1 MRLQLSALATR
12 PLNTPQQAPFT
23 PPNTKSK
30 VNNSNPALAQ
40 RQGFRAVDLEKLMT
54 DSIQIKTKIK
64 SAKNNVEKLRQLER
78 LEKLFRRAEYFI
90 TCLNNSSWLRYPELE
105 KLNALRDP
113 ELLRKLGSSSG
124 IIGVIKSLKP
134 QDLNNKEEIT
144 ALVENFSEYKDE
156 LERYLRTQ
164 FQNEELQTY
173 LRKKKKNGVS
183 RTWYSELENPQG

>member
-1 MRLQLSALATR
+1 M
-12 PLNTPQQAPFT
+12 
-23 PPNTKSK
+23 
-30 VNNSNPALAQ
+30 AQ